1 MTAPKFALG
10 VPLMDDD
17 HAHLESLFGC
27 VDAVADERLPEFL
40 ETVRSEVAA
49 HFAREE
55 ELMRDRDVP
64 VYDCHVAQHR
74 LLLSELDTA
83 RASAPSTRPAQL
95 REFLSYVGPNL
106 VMSHVA
112 SVDRVTA
119 AFLQGGLD
127 PRLVDKLRLP
137 SASVM

>member
-17 HAHLESLFGC
+17 HAHLESLFDC
-27 VDAVADERLPEFL
+27 VDAVADDRLPEFL

-49 HFAREE
+49 HFDREE
-55 ELMRDRDVP
+55 ELMREHDVP

-74 LLLSELDTA
+74 LLLSELDA
-83 RASAPSTRPAQL
+83 VRAGAAATKPAML
-95 REFLSYVGPNL
+95 REFLVHVVPSL

-119 AFLQGGLD
+119 TFLQGGLD
-127 PRLVDKLRLP
+127 PRAVDKLRLP